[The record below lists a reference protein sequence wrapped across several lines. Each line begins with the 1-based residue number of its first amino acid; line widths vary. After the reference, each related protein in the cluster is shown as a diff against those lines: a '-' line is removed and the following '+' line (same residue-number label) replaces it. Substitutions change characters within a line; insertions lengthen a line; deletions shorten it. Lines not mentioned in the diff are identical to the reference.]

1 MANHQGNGAQYP
13 SLSTPSLLGG
23 KAFGALKKQ
32 QEDDL
37 DVVNQVRESKAVNK
51 QMLHTHTHTQSFL
64 TSGDYQDE
72 DDEAETPLAER
83 LEKYKSKQETL
94 QEHFHTY
101 NLHCRTIHGV

>member
-1 MANHQGNGAQYP
+1 MANHQGKGAQYP

-51 QMLHTHTHTQSFL
+51 QMLHTHRAFL
-64 TSGDYQDE
+64 QAVT
-72 DDEAETPLAER
+72 TKMKMMR
-83 LEKYKSKQETL
+83 LK
-94 QEHFHTY
+94 HH
-101 NLHCRTIHGV
+101 